1 MVVVQDSSD
10 KGYKTDKVED
20 EETMTPI
27 EELDDTSVKREG
39 PNALCKTDDGESD
52 RENILVDKDSFHQGL
67 VIVDEL
73 ETTHKAYVQADQ
85 KAIHKQESEES
96 FHEEMNN
103 EEEQTIVEIVDE
115 PEPTSTD
122 EDLVK
127 EDVLYPDAITPSIK
141 LVLFNI
147 IFPTADIFLDI
158 ALVHKLFHN
167 GYLGSGVLVFT
178 GIFTNFLFTSLAW
191 WRLEAAKQKKWSW
204 IFLALQLWPQLRACQ
219 VLR

>member
-10 KGYKTDKVED
+10 KGYKTDEVAN
-20 EETMTPI
+20 EETI

-39 PNALCKTDDGESD
+39 PNTLCKTDDGESD
-52 RENILVDKDSFHQGL
+52 RENILVDKDSFHQGF

-147 IFPTADIFLDI
+147 IFPTADIFFDI
-158 ALVHKLFHN
+158 VLVQKLFHN

-191 WRLEAAKQKKWSW
+191 WRMESVEQKKWSW
-204 IFLALQLWPQLRACQ
+204 IFLLLQLWPQLRAFQ
-219 VLR
+219 VQG

>member
-20 EETMTPI
+20 EETMTPT

-39 PNALCKTDDGESD
+39 SNTLCKTDDGESD

-122 EDLVK
+122 EDVVK

-147 IFPTADIFLDI
+147 IFPTADIFFDI
-158 ALVHKLFHN
+158 VLVQKLFHN